1 MIPAEPVTFVEEIK
15 KSRFITLLAHTDG
28 VEAAKAFVESVRAEH
43 PDARHHCVA
52 WVAGPPDDSQ
62 QLGFS
67 DDGEP
72 AGTAGK
78 PMLSQLMGSGVGE
91 ITAVVVRYY
100 GGILLGTGGLVK
112 AYGGGVQ
119 QALNILKTTR
129 KTPLTEYTLLCD
141 YAQLSGIEALLRQ
154 FNGVIAHSEYQA
166 MVQLRVALPHF
177 RAITRIVG
185 LLVILFSGTMI
196 IPGLVALIYRDGAGR
211 AFTQTFFVAL
221 AIGSLLWWPNRR
233 QKGELKSR
241 EGFLIVVLFWTVL
254 GSVGSLP
261 FIFSEQ
267 PNLSIT
273 DAFFESFSGLTT
285 TGATTLVGLDS
296 LPHAI
301 LFYRQMLQWFGGM
314 GIIVLAVAILPI
326 LGVGGMQLYRAE
338 MPGPLKDNKMR
349 PRIAETAKTLWLIYV
364 LLTVACAL
372 ALWFAGMPAFDAIG
386 HSFATIAIGGFSTHD
401 ASVGYF
407 DSPTINTIIAIFLL
421 ISGCNYGLHFS
432 LLSGRSLKVYW
443 RDPEFRMFIGVQLTL
458 VIICTLVLWFH
469 DVYNSALT
477 TLNQA
482 FFQVVSMATTAGFT
496 TDSIARWPLFLPVLL
511 LCSAFIGGC
520 AGSTG
525 GGLKVIRILLLFK
538 QGNRELKRLVHLGN
552 RALPERILE
561 AVWGF
566 FSAYALVFIVSMLAI
581 IATGVDDFSA
591 FASVVATL
599 NNLGPGLGVVA
610 DNFASMNP
618 VAKWILI
625 ANMLFGRLEVFTLLV
640 LFTPTFWRE

>member
-1 MIPAEPVTFVEEIK
+1 MTLKQNSSLGIV
-15 KSRFITLLAHTDG
+15 FILGLLAMLMPLSIDMYLPALPVISAQFG
-28 VEAAKAFVESVRAEH
+28 V
-43 PDARHHCVA
+43 P
-52 WVAGPPDDSQ
+52 AGSAQ
-62 QLGFS
+62 MTLSTYILGFALGQLFYGPMADS
-67 DDGEP
+67 LGR
-72 AGTAGK
+72 K
-78 PMLSQLMGSGVGE
+78 P
-91 ITAVVVRYY
+91 
-100 GGILLGTGGLVK
+100 
-112 AYGGGVQ
+112 
-119 QALNILKTTR
+119 
-129 KTPLTEYTLLCD
+129 
-141 YAQLSGIEALLRQ
+141 
-154 FNGVIAHSEYQA
+154 
-166 MVQLRVALPHF
+166 
-177 RAITRIVG
+177 
-185 LLVILFSGTMI
+185 VILGGT
-196 IPGLVALIYRDGAGR
+196 LIFA
-211 AFTQTFFVAL
+211 AA
-221 AIGSLLWWPNRR
+221 A
-233 QKGELKSR
+233 
-241 EGFLIVVLFWTVL
+241 
-254 GSVGSLP
+254 
-261 FIFSEQ
+261 
-267 PNLSIT
+267 
-273 DAFFESFSGLTT
+273 
-285 TGATTLVGLDS
+285 
-296 LPHAI
+296 
-301 LFYRQMLQWFGGM
+301 
-314 GIIVLAVAILPI
+314 
-326 LGVGGMQLYRAE
+326 
-338 MPGPLKDNKMR
+338 
-349 PRIAETAKTLWLIYV
+349 
-364 LLTVACAL
+364 VACAL

-458 VIICTLVLWFH
+458 VVICTLVLWFH
-469 DVYNSALT
+469 DVYNSAVT

-538 QGNRELKRLVHLGN
+538 QGNRELKRLVHPNAVYSIKLGN

>member
-1 MIPAEPVTFVEEIK
+1 M
-15 KSRFITLLAHTDG
+15 
-28 VEAAKAFVESVRAEH
+28 
-43 PDARHHCVA
+43 
-52 WVAGPPDDSQ
+52 
-62 QLGFS
+62 
-67 DDGEP
+67 
-72 AGTAGK
+72 
-78 PMLSQLMGSGVGE
+78 
-91 ITAVVVRYY
+91 
-100 GGILLGTGGLVK
+100 
-112 AYGGGVQ
+112 
-119 QALNILKTTR
+119 
-129 KTPLTEYTLLCD
+129 
-141 YAQLSGIEALLRQ
+141 
-154 FNGVIAHSEYQA
+154 
-166 MVQLRVALPHF
+166 HF

-196 IPGLVALIYRDGAGR
+196 LPGLVAGR

-221 AIGSLLWWPNRR
+221 MIGSLLWWPNRR
-233 QKGELKSR
+233 EKGELKSR

-254 GSVGSLP
+254 GSVGALP

-267 PNLSIT
+267 PNLTIT

-401 ASVGYF
+401 ASIGYF
-407 DSPTINTIIAIFLL
+407 DSPTINTIIAVFLL

-432 LLSGRSLKVYW
+432 LLSGRNLKVYW

-458 VIICTLVLWFH
+458 VMICTLVLWLH
-469 DVYNSALT
+469 DVYASAVT

-511 LCSAFIGGC
+511 LCSAF
-520 AGSTG
+520 
-525 GGLKVIRILLLFK
+525 
-538 QGNRELKRLVHLGN
+538 KRLVHPNAVYSIKLGN

-618 VAKWILI
+618 TAKWILI

>member
-1 MIPAEPVTFVEEIK
+1 MTTRPHSSFKIV
-15 KSRFITLLAHTDG
+15 FILGLLAMLMPLSIDMYLPALPVISAQFG
-28 VEAAKAFVESVRAEH
+28 V
-43 PDARHHCVA
+43 P
-52 WVAGPPDDSQ
+52 AGSAQ
-62 QLGFS
+62 MTLSTYILGFALGQLFYGPMADS
-67 DDGEP
+67 LGR
-72 AGTAGK
+72 K
-78 PMLSQLMGSGVGE
+78 P
-91 ITAVVVRYY
+91 
-100 GGILLGTGGLVK
+100 
-112 AYGGGVQ
+112 
-119 QALNILKTTR
+119 
-129 KTPLTEYTLLCD
+129 
-141 YAQLSGIEALLRQ
+141 
-154 FNGVIAHSEYQA
+154 
-166 MVQLRVALPHF
+166 
-177 RAITRIVG
+177 
-185 LLVILFSGTMI
+185 VILG
-196 IPGLVALIYRDGAGR
+196 G
-211 AFTQTFFVAL
+211 
-221 AIGSLLWWPNRR
+221 
-233 QKGELKSR
+233 
-241 EGFLIVVLFWTVL
+241 
-254 GSVGSLP
+254 
-261 FIFSEQ
+261 
-267 PNLSIT
+267 
-273 DAFFESFSGLTT
+273 
-285 TGATTLVGLDS
+285 TLVF
-296 LPHAI
+296 A
-301 LFYRQMLQWFGGM
+301 
-314 GIIVLAVAILPI
+314 AA
-326 LGVGGMQLYRAE
+326 A
-338 MPGPLKDNKMR
+338 
-349 PRIAETAKTLWLIYV
+349 
-364 LLTVACAL
+364 VACAL

-538 QGNRELKRLVHLGN
+538 QGNRELKRLVHPNAVYSIKLGN

-618 VAKWILI
+618 VAKWIFI